1 MTTIDDVA
9 KSAGVSK
16 STVSNVFSQKRPISK
31 EISERVLEAARELN
45 YKPNYWA
52 RSLANKETRIIG
64 LNMEDEK
71 VKFGQFRMTLLN
83 GVLEECYI
91 RGYRLLVNMLPKHF
105 TNRLENWSSD
115 PVDGEILLDPMV
127 RDPRIEER
135 VAGGIPIVVIGRP
148 PESHESTV
156 SYVSNDN
163 VGAGRQVTE
172 YLIGLGHRN
181 ILFLNAPEHRTV
193 SHERFDGY
201 RKALET
207 AELPVDAKLVVYK
220 DERSGSSEEYGY
232 ITAKRLL
239 SARPS
244 ITAII
249 TDTDKVARGVY
260 QAAEELGLVIP
271 RDLSVFAFS
280 LETTYGAELQPLVSS
295 MLLNGEL
302 LGSEAA
308 KMLLDQCAAK
318 TPIIKR
324 VIIPWELI
332 HRESC
337 GPVKVVQ

>member
-1 MTTIDDVA
+1 MATIDDVA

-31 EISERVLEAARELN
+31 EVSERVLEAARELN

-64 LNMEDEK
+64 LNMEGEK
-71 VKFGQFRMTLLN
+71 VKFGQFRMALLN
-83 GVLEECYI
+83 GVLQECYD
-91 RGYRLLVNMLPKHF
+91 RGNRLLVNMLPKHF

-115 PVDGEILLDPMV
+115 PIDGEILLDPMV

-135 VAGGIPIVVIGRP
+135 VASGIPIVVIGKP

-156 SYVSNDN
+156 SYVSSDN
-163 VGAGRQVTE
+163 VGAGRRVTE

-181 ILFLNAPEHRTV
+181 ILFLNAPKHRTV
-193 SHERFDGY
+193 SHERLDGY
-201 RKALET
+201 RRALET
-207 AELPVDAKLVVYK
+207 AGLSVDTRLLVYR
-220 DERSGSSEEYGY
+220 DEGFESSEEYGY

-239 SARPS
+239 YARPS

-249 TDTDKVARGVY
+249 TDTDKIARGVY
-260 QAAEELGLVIP
+260 QAAEELGLIIP

-280 LETTYGAELQPLVSS
+280 LETAYGTELQPPVSS
-295 MLLNGEL
+295 MRLNGEL

-308 KMLLDQCAAK
+308 KMLLDQCASK
-318 TPIIKR
+318 TPVVRR

-332 HRESC
+332 LRDSC
-337 GPVKVVQ
+337 APVKVFL